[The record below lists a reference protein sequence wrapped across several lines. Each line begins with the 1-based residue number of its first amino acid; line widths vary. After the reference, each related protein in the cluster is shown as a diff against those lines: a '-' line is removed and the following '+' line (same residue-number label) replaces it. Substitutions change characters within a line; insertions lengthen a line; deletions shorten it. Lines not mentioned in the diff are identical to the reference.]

1 MLFGETSLWLNSDKR
16 AIVDA
21 ETLRIETGC
30 ARRVEQKGHDVA
42 GNIDPT
48 REQFKAF
55 MKLSGDGPIWM
66 LNLIRLR
73 KKAKYE
79 DGGKASG
86 ADAYKTYG
94 KESEPF
100 FKGVGGK
107 IVWSGAPQLVLIGPE
122 SERWD
127 LAFVAEYPN
136 AAAFAEMIKNPGYQ
150 AVVHHRQAAVKDS
163 RLIRIGPGEAGKLF
177 G

>member
-1 MLFGETSLWLNSDKR
+1 MTG
-16 AIVDA
+16 DA
-21 ETLRIETGC
+21 ERI
-30 ARRVEQKGHDVA
+30 EQKGNVVA

-48 REQFKAF
+48 REQFKEF

-73 KKAKYE
+73 KKAKYA
-79 DGGKASG
+79 DGKKASG
-86 ADAYKTYG
+86 ADAYKTYR

-107 IVWSGAPQLVLIGPE
+107 IVWSGAPELVLIGPE

-127 LAFVAEYPN
+127 LAFVAEYPGV
-136 AAAFAEMIKNPGYQ
+136 AAFGEMIGDPGYQ

-163 RLIRIGPGEAGKLF
+163 RLIRIRPGEAGKLS